1 MEKKKKKL
9 KTYNFYTVMMQALR
23 PVWRNHPTR
32 REFFKNSRSAPNTWI
47 CAECGKKC
55 AGASKGKKSE
65 FRIDHIEPVIPL
77 TGFTNWDDVIRR
89 LITGPH
95 NLQVLCLECHGVKS
109 KAENAARRKHKK
121 DLL

>member
-1 MEKKKKKL
+1 MKI
-9 KTYNFYTVMMQALR
+9 ALVLTGGGAAGIR
-23 PVWRNHPTR
+23 HVAVLRAMTDLGLLPQ
-32 REFFKNSRSAPNTWI
+32 FIIGAS
-47 CAECGKKC
+47 

-95 NLQVLCLECHGVKS
+95 NLQVLCLVCHGVKS